1 MTKRWTNSKH
11 ILHLSYPIHPKLNF
25 KNNKITKFLDVTKK
39 KKKEKRWTNIQ
50 NISQSLSK
58 SPI

>member
-25 KNNKITKFLDVTKK
+25 KNKITKFLLTKK
-39 KKKEKRWTNIQ
+39 RKKRKKMD
-50 NISQSLSK
+50 
-58 SPI
+58 